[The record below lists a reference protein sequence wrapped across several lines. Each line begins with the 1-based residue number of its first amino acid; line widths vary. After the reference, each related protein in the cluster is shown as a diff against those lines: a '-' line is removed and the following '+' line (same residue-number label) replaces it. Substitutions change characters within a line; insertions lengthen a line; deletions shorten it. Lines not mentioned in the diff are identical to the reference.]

1 MIIIF
6 NDDRSGGAG
15 DAQVVWDS
23 RVRVYA
29 EGDWQPETAHT
40 ALT

>member
-1 MIIIF
+1 MIF
-6 NDDRSGGAG
+6 NDDRSGGPG
-15 DAQVVWDS
+15 DTEVVGDS